1 MDERSHALL
10 TLAMD
15 FPESA
20 RAEIA
25 AALLHSLE
33 PEPDNDVEQAWREE
47 VSKRMKALDSGEM
60 TTLPWDQVRDE
71 LFGRLNERRAG

>member
-15 FPESA
+15 FPESV

-25 AALLHSLE
+25 AALLQSLE
-33 PEPDNDVEQAWREE
+33 PEPDADVEQAWREE
-47 VSKRMKALDSGEM
+47 VARRLAALDSGEM
-60 TTLPWDQVRDE
+60 ATIPWEQVRDE
-71 LFGRLNERRAG
+71 LFNRLSERRAG